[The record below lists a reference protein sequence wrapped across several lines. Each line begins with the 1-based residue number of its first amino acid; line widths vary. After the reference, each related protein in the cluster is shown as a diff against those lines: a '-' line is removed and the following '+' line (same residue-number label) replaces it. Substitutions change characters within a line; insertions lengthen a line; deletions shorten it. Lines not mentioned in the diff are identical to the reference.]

1 MNLYHTG
8 LSELYKEIE
17 TLGDPLTGISD
28 RIDFERIRPILSDLY
43 ENDTEKGGR
52 PNYDPILMVKI
63 LLLQQWYNL
72 SDPQTEREIRDRIS
86 FLNFLGY
93 PERLP
98 DRNTIWYFRER
109 LSKTGKD
116 RLVFNEIRD
125 QIMAKRIRIKKGTM
139 QDASFIEEDKEE
151 YGKSREEDAK
161 TRRSKDGS
169 SATKNNEKHFG
180 YKAHTFGMI
189 SR

>member
-8 LSELYKEIE
+8 LYKFYREIE
-17 TLGDPLTGISD
+17 ALGDPLTGISE

-43 ENDTEKGGR
+43 ENNTDRGGI

-72 SDPQTEREIRDRIS
+72 SDPQVEREIRDRIS

-93 PERLP
+93 PENLT
-98 DRNTIWYFRER
+98 DLNTIWYFRER

-125 QIMAKRIRIKKGTM
+125 RSMEKHIRIKKGTM
-139 QDASFIEEDKEE
+139 QDA
-151 YGKSREEDAK
+151 
-161 TRRSKDGS
+161 
-169 SATKNNEKHFG
+169 
-180 YKAHTFGMI
+180 
-189 SR
+189 

>member
-28 RIDFERIRPILSDLY
+28 RIDFERIRLVLPGLY
-43 ENDTEKGGR
+43 ENGIEKGGR
-52 PNYDPILMVKI
+52 RNYDPVLMVKI

-72 SDPQTEREIRDRIS
+72 LDPQIEREIHDRIS

-93 PERLP
+93 PRRLP
-98 DRNTIWYFRER
+98 DRNTIWYFRGR

-116 RLVFNEIRD
+116 RLVFNGIKD
-125 QIMAKRIRIKKGTM
+125 QIMAKRIRIKKSTM
-139 QDASFIEEDKEE
+139 QHASFIEADKGD
-151 YGKSREEDAK
+151 YGKPRG
-161 TRRSKDGS
+161 R
-169 SATKNNEKHFG
+169 
-180 YKAHTFGMI
+180 
-189 SR
+189 